1 MFDVTKSKLYAQ
13 VMTACA
19 SFFGLGADATES
31 EIHEAVEGKSPLAA
45 QLDAARTEAVAAQ
58 ADQLNTITAQLETM
72 QADISGLRADLEAR
86 DQRIADLQVEA
97 QGHVA
102 ALETASA
109 AHKKEVATLAGQ
121 LSALKAGRAT
131 QQDEGGDPHEAAKVG
146 SGAESKVSV
155 IASDSLRALIAK
167 GRPN

>member
-1 MFDVTKSKLYAQ
+1 MFDVSKSKLYSQ

-45 QLDAARTEAVAAQ
+45 QIEAARTEAVAAQ
-58 ADQLNTITAQLETM
+58 AEQLTSITAQLETM
-72 QADISGLRADLEAR
+72 QADIAGLRTDLDAR

-97 QGHVA
+97 ASHVTAIEA
-102 ALETASA
+102 AAT

-121 LSALKAGRAT
+121 LSALKAGRVT
-131 QQDEGGDPHEAAKVG
+131 EQDEGGDTHEAANAG
-146 SGAESKVSV
+146 SAHNSNATV

-167 GRPN
+167 GRSN

>member
-31 EIHEAVEGKSPLAA
+31 EIHEAVEGKTPLAA
-45 QLDAARTEAVAAQ
+45 QLEAARTEAVAAQ
-58 ADQLNTITAQLETM
+58 AEQLSSITAQLETM
-72 QADISGLRADLEAR
+72 QADIAGLRSDLEAR

-97 QGHVA
+97 ASHVT
-102 ALETASA
+102 ALEAAST

-121 LSALKAGRAT
+121 LSAIKAGRAT
-131 QQDEGGDPHEAAKVG
+131 EQDEGGDTHEAAKVG
-146 SGAESKVSV
+146 ATSNTTVSV
-155 IASDSLRALIAK
+155 IASDSLRKLIAN
-167 GRPN
+167 GRAN